1 MDFKLL
7 ILLIPAFF
15 VGYVYYRLRLQKQKK
30 YIQSFRFNS
39 LIAKK
44 IKEKYPHLSDD
55 DIALVFNALRDYFT
69 LCHMAKRKMVAMPS
83 QVVDLAWHEFILVTR
98 SYQEFC
104 KKAFGQFLHHSPS
117 ETMPSPVSAQESIKR
132 AWRLACAQQA
142 INPSR
147 PVRLPLLFAIDSRL
161 NIEDGFHY
169 SLDCKR
175 NTSTQLDGNKS
186 YIDYCAAH
194 IACASGCA
202 GISGDVSSDGSGLF
216 SGSADSSCGGG
227 CGGD

>member
-7 ILLIPAFF
+7 ILIIPAFLA
-15 VGYVYYRLRLQKQKK
+15 GYVYFQLRLQKQKR
-30 YIQSFRFNS
+30 YIASFRFNS
-39 LIAKK
+39 LISRK
-44 IKEKYPHLSDD
+44 IKDKYPHLNDQD
-55 DIALVFNALRDYFT
+55 VALVFDALRDYFA

-104 KKAFGQFLHHSPS
+104 QKAFGRFLHHSPS
-117 ETMPSPVSAQESIKR
+117 ETMPSPTRAQESIKR
-132 AWRLACAQQA
+132 AWRLACANSA
-142 INPSR
+142 INPANPS
-147 PVRLPLLFAIDSRL
+147 RLPLLFAIDSQL

-169 SLDCKR
+169 SPDCKR
-175 NTSTQLDGNKS
+175 KASMQLDSNKS

-194 IACASGCA
+194 ISCASGCA
-202 GISGDVSSDGSGLF
+202 GISGELSSDGSGLF
-216 SGSADSSCGGG
+216 SGGADSSCSGG